1 MKEVL
6 LDLRSITDDSL
17 NVAKEQLIKQNRG
30 ESAELEDS
38 EESTKEIS
46 PDAKGN
52 SLLDPDVSPRRKVN
66 KVLTVQLV
74 PHSVREQ
81 SMFVPKTCPVE
92 ESKLSTCCPIKRS

>member
-17 NVAKEQLIKQNRG
+17 NVAK
-30 ESAELEDS
+30 DS

-46 PDAKGN
+46 LDAKGN

-81 SMFVPKTCPVE
+81 SMLCQKPVQLKK
-92 ESKLSTCCPIKRS
+92 SKLGTCCPIKRS